1 VLTSLPALQIQNGS
15 ACIHLSSFEAPS
27 CLISSPPSEKDSPV
41 AQSEADLLAT
51 DAEKAVEAI
60 QISNLKKVQT
70 EWLRLIVELAITMPF
85 DENIERFD

>member
-1 VLTSLPALQIQNGS
+1 M
-15 ACIHLSSFEAPS
+15 
-27 CLISSPPSEKDSPV
+27 

>member
-1 VLTSLPALQIQNGS
+1 M
-15 ACIHLSSFEAPS
+15 AP
-27 CLISSPPSEKDSPV
+27 CRTISHPSEKDSPV

-70 EWLRLIVELAITMPF
+70 EWLRLIVEQAITMSF
-85 DENIERFD
+85 DENIEQID